1 MELALS
7 GTTTDLFAPMFFR
20 MLDTISSRF
29 QRMAATQSSLIK
41 ELLMML
47 YQKKSKKSG
56 QNIFQLIQMEALSTR
71 WCMTIGYL
79 AGGLYGSISE

>member
-1 MELALS
+1 MGLALS

-29 QRMAATQSSLIK
+29 QKMAATLSSLIK

-56 QNIFQLIQMEALSTR
+56 QNIFQLIQMEALYIR
-71 WCMTIGYL
+71 WCMTIGFL
-79 AGGLYGSISE
+79 AEGPSGSISE